1 MKHEKK
7 LNQGQ
12 QEQHTAAGQQSGHSV
27 ERQFDNVEQL
37 LRHDALHTPVPPRIA
52 SRLRESLAGS
62 PAPSKAWWRRFF
74 GS

>member
-7 LNQGQ
+7 LSQAG
-12 QEQHTAAGQQSGHSV
+12 QEQSATAEQQSRLSAECQFESV
-27 ERQFDNVEQL
+27 EKL

-52 SRLRESLAGS
+52 RRLRDSLAGF
-62 PAPSKAWWRRFF
+62 PAPPKAWWRRFF

>member
-7 LNQGQ
+7 LSQAQ
-12 QEQHTAAGQQSGHSV
+12 QEQSAAAEQQTQKSE
-27 ERQFDNVEQL
+27 ERQFESVEHL
-37 LRHDALHTPVPPRIA
+37 LRHDAVHTPVPPRIA

-62 PAPSKAWWRRFF
+62 SAPSKGWWRRFF